1 MKSVI
6 TSFLK
11 LMKAL
16 GRLRRE
22 VYDFE
27 VSLGY
32 VVRPISKKQNN
43 DNKTKLM
50 RNLLDLQI
58 TTRIGVN

>member
-1 MKSVI
+1 
-6 TSFLK
+6 
-11 LMKAL
+11 MKAL